1 MKNQKPYRKKESSL
15 EKSIKDVKT
24 NKGKNTGTIRLNK
37 FIAMSGVCSRRD
49 ADILIS
55 NGKIAINGKIIREMG
70 YQVNRKDA
78 VTYLGKKLETQKFV
92 YVLLNKPKDFITT
105 TDDPQKRKTVMDL
118 VKKAGNERLFPVGRL
133 DRNTMG
139 LLLLT
144 NDGEL
149 AKKLTHPSHNVPKIY
164 HLLLDKPL
172 TVAHLNEIIKGI
184 ELDDGMAYV
193 DEIEILDKQK
203 KEIGLEIH
211 MGKNRIVRRIF
222 EKFDYTVLRLDRVM
236 YANLTKKDLPR
247 GKWRFLKDKER
258 VFLKHF

>member
-1 MKNQKPYRKKESSL
+1 MKNQRPFRKKVSGLRKSL
-15 EKSIKDVKT
+15 KDLNT
-24 NKGKNTGTIRLNK
+24 SKGKSTIRLNK

-55 NGKIAINGKIIREMG
+55 DGKININGKVIREMG
-70 YQVNRKDA
+70 YQVNRKD
-78 VTYLGKKLETQKFV
+78 VVSYQRKKLIIQKFI

-118 VKKAGNERLFPVGRL
+118 VKRAGEERLFPVGRL

-172 TVAHLNEIIKGI
+172 TANHLNEIIKGI
-184 ELDDGMAYV
+184 ELDDGVAHI

-222 EKFDYTVLRLDRVM
+222 EKIEYKVLRLDRVM

-247 GKWRFLKDKER
+247 GKWRFLLDRER